1 MLEEN
6 TELIVNSRPGT
17 SHIAAADHTGLA
29 VTVTT
34 TINLLYGSRVM
45 IPETGVIMN
54 CQMDGTSADFAQQ
67 NKGTSSDHN

>member
-1 MLEEN
+1 ML
-6 TELIVNSRPGT
+6 ISRPGT

-67 NKGTSSDHN
+67 NKGT